1 MPNNQHQPDPN
12 EKSSTSTS
20 LVDKLSKEIDK
31 NLHND
36 QFGVDSLAK
45 AVGMS
50 RSSLHRKLQ
59 KETGLSSSQF
69 IRQYRLKKAIHILRT
84 ENITASETAYRVG
97 FSSATYFSTCFHKY
111 FGYPPGEVKSHLDE
125 EQRPY
130 RIFKKPVK
138 FRKAANLRFF
148 LLFIAF
154 TILFVAFAIWRAYD
168 DEENFSTTNSIKSE
182 ASNKSIVVLPIK
194 NYTGDPGLEYV
205 SDGMTDALISRL
217 AEISAI
223 DKVIPFTSSLAYK
236 NTTKTVEDVAEE
248 LGVDNLL
255 QGSLQKSGEEIRINL
270 QLVNVDEDEYMWS
283 KEFTFMWKADEIF
296 RIQSQVVEGIAQEMN
311 ASISKE
317 ELERIQKISTKSK
330 QAYSYYLQAGFQ
342 KNKAN
347 GEAYKRAIELYER
360 AIAIDSI
367 FLEPYLGIANIWSNG
382 GLVWGLYKEQEA
394 WQNAKYYI
402 QKALAIDPHSKEIKD
417 ELYTGYFYF
426 DWDFEKVEEHYEE
439 RKRNPFFDS
448 TPAIEAD
455 YAIKTGRYQD
465 AIDVLNEYI
474 LIDPSV
480 GVFFFFKAEALMYL
494 GKIEEAK
501 ELMERS
507 DPLYSDN
514 WFYLRESAK
523 IHFYLQQFN
532 QSRIQLEKLLDRFPD
547 YPPILMWLNAVYA
560 QQDGN
565 YEIVNKHL
573 EELKVEYRKGSSGSP
588 AWFMAMYYS
597 TVQDYDL
604 AFTWLEKSYQLHE
617 VEMTWLREEP
627 LLAPVR
633 NDIRYQD
640 LYNKVGFNFV
650 KNSRISLSAK

>member
-1 MPNNQHQPDPN
+1 MRNIQHQPDPN
-12 EKSSTSTS
+12 EKSSTGAS
-20 LVDKLSKEIDK
+20 LVEKLSTEIDK

-84 ENITASETAYRVG
+84 EDITASETAYRVG

-125 EQRPY
+125 QQPPHH
-130 RIFKKPVK
+130 IFKKLPK
-138 FRKAANLRFF
+138 FRKAVNLRFF
-148 LLFIAF
+148 LLFIVF

-168 DEENFSTTNSIKSE
+168 DEENLSTINSIKNEST
-182 ASNKSIVVLPIK
+182 NKSIVVLPIK
-194 NYTGDPGLEYV
+194 NYTGDPSLEYV
-205 SDGMTDALISRL
+205 SDGMTDAVISRL
-217 AEISAI
+217 TEVSAM
-223 DKVIPFTSSLAYK
+223 DKVIPFTSSLVYK
-236 NTTKTVEDVAEE
+236 NTAKTVEDIAEE

-270 QLVNVDEDEYMWS
+270 QLVNVNENDHMWS
-283 KEFTFMWKADEIF
+283 KEFTFIWKADEIF
-296 RIQSQVVEGIAQEMN
+296 RIQSQVVEGIAQEMK

-317 ELERIQKISTKSK
+317 ELKSIQKISTKSK
-330 QAYSYYLQAGFQ
+330 QAYSYYMQAGFQ

-347 GEAYKRAIELYER
+347 GEAYKSAIELYER
-360 AIAIDSI
+360 AIAIDSV
-367 FLEPYLGIANIWSNG
+367 FLEPYLGIANIWTNG

-402 QKALAIDPHSKEIKD
+402 QKALEIDPNSKEIKD

-426 DWDFEKVEEHYEE
+426 DWDFEKVEEHYKE

-448 TPAIEAD
+448 TPGIEAD

-465 AIDVLNEYI
+465 AIDIMNEYI

-480 GVFFFFKAEALMYL
+480 GVFFFFKAEALMYS

-501 ELMERS
+501 QLMEKS
-507 DPLYSDN
+507 DRLYSDN

-523 IHFYLQQFN
+523 IHYYLNQFD
-532 QSRIQLEKLLDRFPD
+532 QSRVQLGKLLNRFPD

-560 QQDGN
+560 QQDRN
-565 YEIVNKHL
+565 YEKVNKHL
-573 EELKVEYRKGSSGSP
+573 AELKAEYKKGSSGSP
-588 AWFMAMYYS
+588 AWFLAMYYC
-597 TVQDYDL
+597 TIQDYDL
-604 AFTWLEKSYQLHE
+604 AFIWLEKSYQLHE

-627 LLAPVR
+627 LLADVR
-633 NDIRYQD
+633 SDIRYQD
-640 LYNKVGFNFV
+640 LHEKVGFNFV
-650 KNSRISLSAK
+650 KNPRTSLTTK